1 MTSFKTCLHI
11 YTEKRANVL
20 ISLGLLAKRGRNFR
34 LAIALA
40 DMRDSWVN
48 LSLILKDLATELPTP
63 QRDEVALEVERYLA
77 RLQEA
82 GRRGFD

>member
-1 MTSFKTCLHI
+1 MAQ
-11 YTEKRANVL
+11 TEPPSPQPEDERLKELAN
-20 ISLGLLAKRGRNFR
+20 
-34 LAIALA
+34 ALA

-48 LSLILKDLATELPTP
+48 LSLMLKDLATELPTP
-63 QRDEVALEVERYLA
+63 QRDEVAMEVERYLA

>member
-1 MTSFKTCLHI
+1 
-11 YTEKRANVL
+11 
-20 ISLGLLAKRGRNFR
+20 
-34 LAIALA
+34 
-40 DMRDSWVN
+40 MRDSWVN

>member
-1 MTSFKTCLHI
+1 MTKAAPPSSQPEDERLK
-11 YTEKRANVL
+11 E
-20 ISLGLLAKRGRNFR
+20 
-34 LAIALA
+34 LAIALT

-63 QRDEVALEVERYLA
+63 QRDEVAMEVERYLA